1 MAPHMPEPLKLV
13 RIPTLKTPADFRNHV
28 ASLCID
34 LPCED
39 QIVTGSVSPLA
50 QPVADVT
57 INGKRIGNRW
67 AIQPMEG
74 WDGTTTG
81 GATDEVRRR
90 WQRFGESGAKLIYGG
105 EAMAV
110 RPDGR
115 ANPNQLIIVEQ
126 NKKHLTELREI
137 LLRAHKERYGTADDL
152 VIGFQLT
159 HSGRFCKPNDKFRME
174 PRVAYR
180 HPILDK
186 KFNVTSDAQVFTDG
200 EIEQL
205 IECYIA
211 AAKIARDIGVDFVDI
226 KHCHGYLLHEF
237 LSAFT
242 RHGKYGGS
250 FENRTRILREIIA
263 GIRASGNPIE
273 IGVRLSAF
281 DFVPFKPDPALSQPG
296 KLGPGIPED
305 FTHCLPYRFGFG
317 VSESNPVEYDLAET
331 FQFVELCAQLGVKIL
346 NLSAGSPYYNP
357 HLQRPAAYPPSDGYQ
372 PPEDPLVGVARQ
384 INVVRQVAE
393 FVKTSKNVIVEAEV
407 ASWDS
412 TLQRFNASTLQPTN
426 ASTPILVGS
435 AYSYLQEYLPHVAQ
449 YVVGNGWTDMVG
461 LGRMTLA
468 YPNVLAD
475 AVERGTL
482 EKKFICRTF
491 SDCTTAPRN
500 GLISGCYP
508 LDKYY
513 AAKPESQKL
522 REIKKAI
529 RA

>member
-1 MAPHMPEPLKLV
+1 MPDPIRLV
-13 RIPTLKTPADFRNHV
+13 RIPTLKTVADFRSHV
-28 ASLCID
+28 AALGIE

-39 QIVTGSVSPLA
+39 QIAAGDTSPLA
-50 QPVADVT
+50 QPISGAT
-57 INGKRIGNRW
+57 INGRRIGNRW

-81 GATDEVRRR
+81 GATDDVRRR
-90 WQRFGESGAKLIYGG
+90 WQRFGESGAKVIYGG

-115 ANPNQLIIVEQ
+115 ANPNQLIITEQ
-126 NKKHLTELREI
+126 NKKDLAELRGI
-137 LLRAHKERYGTADDL
+137 LVRAHQERYGGADDL

-174 PRVAYR
+174 PRVAFR
-180 HPILDK
+180 HPILDN
-186 KFNVTSDAQVFTDG
+186 KFNVTTDEQVWTDS

-205 IECYIA
+205 IECYVA
-211 AAKIARDIGVDFVDI
+211 AAKIAWNVGADFVDI

-237 LSAFT
+237 LGAHT
-242 RHGKYGGS
+242 RSGKYGGS
-250 FENRTRILREIIA
+250 FENRTRILCEIVA
-263 GIRASGNPIE
+263 GIRAGGNRIE

-296 KLGPGIPED
+296 KPGPGIPED
-305 FTHCLPYRFGFG
+305 FSQCLPYRYGFG
-317 VSESNPVEYDLAET
+317 ANTDNPVEYDLTET
-331 FQFVELCAQLGVKIL
+331 FQFAELCARLGVKIL

-357 HLQRPAAYPPSDGYQ
+357 HIQRPAAYPPSDGYQ

-384 INVVRQVAE
+384 INVVRQIAGR
-393 FVKTSKNVIVEAEV
+393 VKLLNGSTVQPAKDA
-407 ASWDS
+407 ADS
-412 TLQRFNASTLQPTN
+412 TVQPFNG
-426 ASTPILVGS
+426 STPVIVGS

-449 YVVGNGWTDMVG
+449 YVVSNGWTDMVG

-468 YPNVLAD
+468 YPTILAD
-475 AVERGTL
+475 AVKKGELERKL
-482 EKKFICRTF
+482 ICRTF

-508 LDKYY
+508 LDKHYMS
-513 AAKPESQKL
+513 KPEFQKL
-522 REIKKAI
+522 KEIKRVVGA
-529 RA
+529 